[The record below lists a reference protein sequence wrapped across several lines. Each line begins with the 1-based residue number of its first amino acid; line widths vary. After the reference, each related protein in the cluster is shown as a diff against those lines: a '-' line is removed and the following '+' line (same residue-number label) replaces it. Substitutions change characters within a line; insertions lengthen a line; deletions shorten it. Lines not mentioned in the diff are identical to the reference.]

1 MPTRNGVTVTRKT
14 RFIRLCLCQYWC
26 QSVSVECGGEMR
38 HEQHTKSQDLM
49 SPDLLSEIVL
59 IGSLLALLSLLLVLV
74 RDIRNTTNTTM
85 VHSQKH
91 GQGP

>member
-1 MPTRNGVTVTRKT
+1 
-14 RFIRLCLCQYWC
+14 
-26 QSVSVECGGEMR
+26 MR